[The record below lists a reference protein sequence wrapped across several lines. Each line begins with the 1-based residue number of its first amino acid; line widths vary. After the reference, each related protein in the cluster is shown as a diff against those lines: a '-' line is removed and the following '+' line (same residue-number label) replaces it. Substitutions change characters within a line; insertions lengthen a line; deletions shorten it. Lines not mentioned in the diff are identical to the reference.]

1 MNKYLSV
8 WSVEFVVHIEIN
20 LHIRSLYYIKN
31 MHIYIYIYIFRDIF
45 RAIAIQQEYFKGYFY
60 FLAEESIDCV

>member
-1 MNKYLSV
+1 
-8 WSVEFVVHIEIN
+8 
-20 LHIRSLYYIKN
+20 
-31 MHIYIYIYIFRDIF
+31 MHIYIYIYIYIYNKNIFRDIF